1 MHRLPASRIPPCRS
15 RLCHLGLRAAI
26 ASLLLCL
33 AACGGGG
40 GGGLSAA
47 GPVVLVDGSER
58 IDSAAGTGG
67 ASDPARGTADERGP
81 GQGGGVPTPGTVPD
95 PAYYETA
102 EYFYGGSRAPLA
114 ATSFSSAYAR
124 GWTGLGSLVTVA
136 DTGVD
141 ADHPDLAAGILEARD
156 FTGTGI
162 NDTHGHGTHVAG
174 IVAARRNGQ
183 GMHGAAYD
191 SQLAIAKVASA
202 SSYSFALA
210 RQAADWGRQS
220 DSVAVNVSAAYLR
233 NRYLESFLVPVGEA
247 SYYLDDPWGYG
258 QTGFYGVK
266 ATAASWRDA
275 LGPRQVLVKAAGNS
289 GTDYSA
295 ATNQLATATDGDGNL
310 ILNRQILIV
319 GNWDPASNRI
329 VGNRAGNVCTSW
341 LDGACADAAKISDSF
356 LLAPGTEV
364 VSTYLNGSYA
374 AMSGTSMA
382 APVVAGGLALLRQ
395 MWPHLDGRQLAT
407 ILLETADRSIPG
419 YAEHIHGQGLLD
431 MAAAT
436 RPVGDVGVPQG
447 DSVTATRLQPLA
459 SGAVAGISAAATAA
473 LSGVMLLD
481 SYDRDFYLDL
491 GSGLAAIDTRKGSVA
506 AAGGLTDGY
515 AGYLDPDQ
523 HLALRLPLHHGW
535 SVIGGAGTEAG
546 GFLGNRLSGLLG
558 DVTASR
564 TAYALANFR
573 HGSADGATGL
583 FVQLG
588 GGVTALETGQTPSLL
603 TQAGTVTSS
612 TASLGVTHKA
622 AGGLLGLTL
631 SRPVQIDSAV
641 MRYRL
646 PVARQL
652 DGHVVHETRDIDLRP
667 DHRETDLGLFFR
679 RQGMGGR
686 LHAES
691 FFEWRYQAPHAPDH
705 TLFETGVRLWLAL

>member
-1 MHRLPASRIPPCRS
+1 
-15 RLCHLGLRAAI
+15 
-26 ASLLLCL
+26 
-33 AACGGGG
+33 
-40 GGGLSAA
+40 
-47 GPVVLVDGSER
+47 
-58 IDSAAGTGG
+58 
-67 ASDPARGTADERGP
+67 
-81 GQGGGVPTPGTVPD
+81 
-95 PAYYETA
+95 
-102 EYFYGGSRAPLA
+102 
-114 ATSFSSAYAR
+114 
-124 GWTGLGSLVTVA
+124 
-136 DTGVD
+136 
-141 ADHPDLAAGILEARD
+141 
-156 FTGTGI
+156 
-162 NDTHGHGTHVAG
+162 
-174 IVAARRNGQ
+174 
-183 GMHGAAYD
+183 
-191 SQLAIAKVASA
+191 
-202 SSYSFALA
+202 
-210 RQAADWGRQS
+210 
-220 DSVAVNVSAAYLR
+220 
-233 NRYLESFLVPVGEA
+233 
-247 SYYLDDPWGYG
+247 
-258 QTGFYGVK
+258 
-266 ATAASWRDA
+266 
-275 LGPRQVLVKAAGNS
+275 
-289 GTDYSA
+289 
-295 ATNQLATATDGDGNL
+295 
-310 ILNRQILIV
+310 
-319 GNWDPASNRI
+319 
-329 VGNRAGNVCTSW
+329 
-341 LDGACADAAKISDSF
+341 
-356 LLAPGTEV
+356 
-364 VSTYLNGSYA
+364 
-374 AMSGTSMA
+374 MA

-407 ILLETADRSIPG
+407 ILLETADRLIPG

-588 GGVTALETGQTPSLL
+588 GGVTALVLARPPVAD
-603 TQAGTVTSS
+603 AGWHGDLS
-612 TASLGVTHKA
+612 TASPRDGY

-705 TLFETGVRLWLAL
+705 TLFETGVRLRLAL